1 MAKKRYLIFFLLFS
15 VLITDVYLLNLS
27 HFNNNEAAWVLYA
40 KDSLEHKVLP
50 THGLA
55 GSLNIYHGLLCVYLF
70 MALFYIFG
78 CSMNTL
84 GVFYIILHLLSVYVL
99 FLVAKKM
106 YNRLVGFLACVFYV
120 SSPIYVTF
128 YSLNGDDYSF
138 YFIPLTLILY
148 SFHKML
154 NEKKE
159 RYIILLAFSLGVA
172 TQFHSSA
179 YFIIPACL
187 TYLVF
192 NLSVFEKH
200 SMRNLYIFLSI
211 AMFFGFT
218 AHHLYTILIGL
229 DRIRDYILVRGNAF
243 HLLQAFLKKLS
254 IIGLVSGYT
263 KIAFFKKFPY
273 IFDPNV
279 LMLIAFIFFAPFKS
293 ISSKFKR
300 NDLLLFTWL
309 SLTLL
314 LFLVST
320 YDFHY
325 SITPIFGVFAPVIF
339 IGYASFIGKVSLHL
353 ERQII
358 ARRLFLTFVCLLI
371 AANIGGSILC
381 VRSIRR
387 NGGVGWHRPTRN
399 TRIAIIE
406 YIFSLD
412 SDPNIILVGDEE
424 EAKWSHGP
432 YKFIADTTMAAR
444 GEKRGLTFYI
454 LEEKSMWYRKS
465 YSKKIEGIRVMDK
478 KEIGPVTIIIS
489 EQYREGAGKMVRVSS
504 SRIDVK

>member
-1 MAKKRYLIFFLLFS
+1 M
-15 VLITDVYLLNLS
+15 
-27 HFNNNEAAWVLYA
+27 LYA
-40 KDSLEHKVLP
+40 KDSLEHKNLP

-55 GSLNIYHGLLCVYLF
+55 GSLNIYHGLLVVYLF

-120 SSPIYVTF
+120 SSPIYASF

-138 YFIPLTLILY
+138 YFIPLTLIVY

-159 RYIILLAFSLGVA
+159 RYVILLAFSLGVA

-187 TYLVF
+187 TYLAF

-200 SMRNLYIFLSI
+200 SKRNLYIFLSI
-211 AMFFGFT
+211 VIFFGLT
-218 AHHLYTILIGL
+218 ARHLYTILIGL
-229 DRIRDYILVRGNAF
+229 DRMRDYILVQGPAFRLLHGNAF
-243 HLLQAFLKKLS
+243 NLLQAFLKSLS
-254 IIGLVSGYT
+254 ITVPVSKYT
-263 KIAFFKKFPY
+263 DIAFFKKFPY
-273 IFDPNV
+273 IFDPNI
-279 LMLIAFIFFAPFKS
+279 LMLILFIFFAPFKS
-293 ISSKFKR
+293 ISSKFRR

-320 YDFHY
+320 HYFYY

-353 ERQII
+353 ERRII

-371 AANIGGSILC
+371 VANIGGSILC
-381 VRSIRR
+381 ARSIRR
-387 NGGVGWHRPTRN
+387 SGGVGWHRPTRN

-432 YKFIADTTMAAR
+432 YKFIADTTIAAR

-454 LEEKSMWYRKS
+454 LEEKSAWYRRS
-465 YSKKIEGIRVMDK
+465 YSKKIEGIIEGIGVMDK
-478 KEIGPVTIIIS
+478 KEIGSVTIIIS
-489 EQYREGAGKMVRVSS
+489 EQYRNGAGKAVRISS
-504 SRIDVK
+504 SRIDVKQFP